1 MDLGLISQISREA
14 LYVLLAISLPI
25 LLIALFVGLI
35 ISFFQALTQIQE
47 TSLTFVP
54 KIIAISLSL
63 ILLAPYMLSKLSI
76 FMDHIV
82 QQIIIVH

>member
-1 MDLGLISQISREA
+1 MDIGVISQISREA
-14 LYVLLAISLPI
+14 LYVLLAISLPV

-54 KIIAISLSL
+54 KIVAVSLSM
-63 ILLAPYMLSKLSI
+63 ILLIPYMLSKLSV
-76 FMDHIV
+76 FFDHIV
-82 QQIIIVH
+82 QLIIK

>member
-1 MDLGLISQISREA
+1 MDIGLISQISREA
-14 LYVLLAISLPI
+14 LYVLLATSLPI

-54 KIIAISLSL
+54 KIVAVSLSM
-63 ILLAPYMLSKLSI
+63 ILLIPYMLSKLSV
-76 FMDHIV
+76 FFDHII
-82 QQIIIVH
+82 QLIIK

>member
-1 MDLGLISQISREA
+1 MDIGIISQISREA
-14 LYVLLAISLPI
+14 LYVLLATSLPI

-54 KIIAISLSL
+54 KIVAVSLSM
-63 ILLAPYMLSKLSI
+63 ILLIPYMLSKLSV
-76 FMDHIV
+76 FFDHII
-82 QQIIIVH
+82 QLIIK

>member
-1 MDLGLISQISREA
+1 MDIGVISQISREA
-14 LYVLLAISLPI
+14 LYVLLATSLPI

-54 KIIAISLSL
+54 KIVAVSLSM
-63 ILLAPYMLSKLSI
+63 ILLIPYMLSKLSV
-76 FMDHIV
+76 FFDHIL
-82 QQIIIVH
+82 QLIIK

>member
-1 MDLGLISQISREA
+1 MDIGVISQISREA
-14 LYVLLAISLPI
+14 LYVLLATSLPI

-54 KIIAISLSL
+54 KIIAVSLSM
-63 ILLAPYMLSKLSI
+63 ILLIPYMLSKLSV
-76 FMDHIV
+76 FFDHIV
-82 QQIIIVH
+82 QLIIK